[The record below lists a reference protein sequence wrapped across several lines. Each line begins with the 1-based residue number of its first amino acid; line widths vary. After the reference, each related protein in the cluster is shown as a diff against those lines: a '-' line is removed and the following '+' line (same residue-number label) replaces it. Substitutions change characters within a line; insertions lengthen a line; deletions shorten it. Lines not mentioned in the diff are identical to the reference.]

1 MSCEYPQTKSQPHFF
16 LIFNFQLIKMFSDEL
31 EKISWEE
38 TTKAI
43 YSKTDADVRR
53 ALGKKEHLDVNDF
66 MALISPAATPYLEVM
81 ARLSQKY
88 TMERFGKTISMF
100 VPLYIT
106 NSCTNS
112 CVYCGFHISNP
123 MKRTILTEEEI
134 YLLYEKKVQETGFL
148 SSRSAEECVRRLVQR
163 GLIAKGIGDTG
174 ADALYDL
181 LSELYVIPISEN
193 LFLRVISFIRLTFF
207 SRIQYSVTKR
217 IFSKDKRSDSEKKVM
232 RLANQAVLSTAEI
245 IKCIDQNVLTFAT
258 DEDLLDVLYHDDYTT
273 SDNIAYSVRFLPQ
286 YRPVITSVAN
296 LYLRK
301 QIIFERS

>member
-1 MSCEYPQTKSQPHFF
+1 MMNNNLYT
-16 LIFNFQLIKMFSDEL
+16 
-31 EKISWEE
+31 
-38 TTKAI
+38 A
-43 YSKTDADVRR
+43 V
-53 ALGKKEHLDVNDF
+53 GK
-66 MALISPAATPYLEVM
+66 
-81 ARLSQKY
+81 
-88 TMERFGKTISMF
+88 
-100 VPLYIT
+100 
-106 NSCTNS
+106 
-112 CVYCGFHISNP
+112 FHIKGSVGGMRCPLVTLGGREFILDMQEMTLWTILNW
-123 MKRTILTEEEI
+123 RILTEEEI

-163 GLIAKGIGDTG
+163 GLIDKGIGDTG

-207 SRIQYSVTKR
+207 SRIPYSVTKR

-286 YRPVITSVAN
+286 CRPVITSVAN

>member
-1 MSCEYPQTKSQPHFF
+1 MMNNNLYT
-16 LIFNFQLIKMFSDEL
+16 
-31 EKISWEE
+31 
-38 TTKAI
+38 A
-43 YSKTDADVRR
+43 V
-53 ALGKKEHLDVNDF
+53 GK
-66 MALISPAATPYLEVM
+66 
-81 ARLSQKY
+81 
-88 TMERFGKTISMF
+88 
-100 VPLYIT
+100 
-106 NSCTNS
+106 
-112 CVYCGFHISNP
+112 FHIKGSVGGMRCPLVTLGGREFILDMQEMTLWTILNW
-123 MKRTILTEEEI
+123 RILTEEEI

-163 GLIAKGIGDTG
+163 GLIAKGIGNTG

-193 LFLRVISFIRLTFF
+193 LFLRVLSFIRLTFF
-207 SRIQYSVTKR
+207 SRIPYSVTKR

-232 RLANQAVLSTAEI
+232 RLANQAVLSTGEI

-286 YRPVITSVAN
+286 CRPVITSVAN

>member
-1 MSCEYPQTKSQPHFF
+1 MMNNNLYT
-16 LIFNFQLIKMFSDEL
+16 
-31 EKISWEE
+31 
-38 TTKAI
+38 A
-43 YSKTDADVRR
+43 V
-53 ALGKKEHLDVNDF
+53 GK
-66 MALISPAATPYLEVM
+66 
-81 ARLSQKY
+81 
-88 TMERFGKTISMF
+88 
-100 VPLYIT
+100 
-106 NSCTNS
+106 
-112 CVYCGFHISNP
+112 FHIKGSVGGMRCPLVTLGGREFILDMQEMTLWTILNW
-123 MKRTILTEEEI
+123 RILTEEEI

-163 GLIAKGIGDTG
+163 GLIAKGIGNTG

-207 SRIQYSVTKR
+207 SRIPYSVTKR

-232 RLANQAVLSTAEI
+232 RLANQAGLSTAEI

-286 YRPVITSVAN
+286 CRPVITSVAN

>member
-1 MSCEYPQTKSQPHFF
+1 MMNNNLYT
-16 LIFNFQLIKMFSDEL
+16 
-31 EKISWEE
+31 
-38 TTKAI
+38 A
-43 YSKTDADVRR
+43 V
-53 ALGKKEHLDVNDF
+53 GK
-66 MALISPAATPYLEVM
+66 
-81 ARLSQKY
+81 
-88 TMERFGKTISMF
+88 
-100 VPLYIT
+100 
-106 NSCTNS
+106 
-112 CVYCGFHISNP
+112 FHIKGSVGGMRCPLVTLGGREFILDMQEMTLWTILNW
-123 MKRTILTEEEI
+123 RILTEEEI

-163 GLIAKGIGDTG
+163 GLIAKGIGNTG

-193 LFLRVISFIRLTFF
+193 LFLRVLSFIRLTFF
-207 SRIQYSVTKR
+207 SRIPYSVTKR

-245 IKCIDQNVLTFAT
+245 IKCIDQYVLTFAT

-286 YRPVITSVAN
+286 CRPVITSVAN

>member
-1 MSCEYPQTKSQPHFF
+1 MMNNNLYT
-16 LIFNFQLIKMFSDEL
+16 
-31 EKISWEE
+31 
-38 TTKAI
+38 A
-43 YSKTDADVRR
+43 V
-53 ALGKKEHLDVNDF
+53 GK
-66 MALISPAATPYLEVM
+66 
-81 ARLSQKY
+81 
-88 TMERFGKTISMF
+88 
-100 VPLYIT
+100 
-106 NSCTNS
+106 
-112 CVYCGFHISNP
+112 FHIKGSVGGMRCPLVTLGGREFILDMQEMTLWTILNW
-123 MKRTILTEEEI
+123 RILTEEEI

-193 LFLRVISFIRLTFF
+193 LFLRVLSFIRLTFF
-207 SRIQYSVTKR
+207 SRIPYSVTKR

-245 IKCIDQNVLTFAT
+245 IKCINQNVLTFAT

-286 YRPVITSVAN
+286 CRPVITSVAN

>member
-1 MSCEYPQTKSQPHFF
+1 MMNNNLYT
-16 LIFNFQLIKMFSDEL
+16 
-31 EKISWEE
+31 
-38 TTKAI
+38 A
-43 YSKTDADVRR
+43 V
-53 ALGKKEHLDVNDF
+53 GK
-66 MALISPAATPYLEVM
+66 
-81 ARLSQKY
+81 
-88 TMERFGKTISMF
+88 
-100 VPLYIT
+100 
-106 NSCTNS
+106 
-112 CVYCGFHISNP
+112 FHIKGSVGGMRCPLVTLGGREFILDMQEMTLWTILNW
-123 MKRTILTEEEI
+123 RILTEEEI

-163 GLIAKGIGDTG
+163 GLIAKGIGNTG

-193 LFLRVISFIRLTFF
+193 LFLRVLSFIRLTFF
-207 SRIQYSVTKR
+207 SRIPYSVTKR

-286 YRPVITSVAN
+286 IGRASC
-296 LYLRK
+296 R
-301 QIIFERS
+301 ERV

>member
-1 MSCEYPQTKSQPHFF
+1 MMNNNLYT
-16 LIFNFQLIKMFSDEL
+16 
-31 EKISWEE
+31 
-38 TTKAI
+38 A
-43 YSKTDADVRR
+43 V
-53 ALGKKEHLDVNDF
+53 GK
-66 MALISPAATPYLEVM
+66 
-81 ARLSQKY
+81 
-88 TMERFGKTISMF
+88 
-100 VPLYIT
+100 
-106 NSCTNS
+106 
-112 CVYCGFHISNP
+112 FHIKGSVGCMRCPLVTLGGREFILDMQEMTLWTILNW
-123 MKRTILTEEEI
+123 RILTEEEI

-163 GLIAKGIGDTG
+163 GLIAKGIGNTG

-193 LFLRVISFIRLTFF
+193 LFLRVLSFIRLTFF
-207 SRIQYSVTKR
+207 SRIPYSVTKR

-286 YRPVITSVAN
+286 CRPVITSVAN

>member
-1 MSCEYPQTKSQPHFF
+1 MINNNLYT
-16 LIFNFQLIKMFSDEL
+16 
-31 EKISWEE
+31 
-38 TTKAI
+38 A
-43 YSKTDADVRR
+43 V
-53 ALGKKEHLDVNDF
+53 GK
-66 MALISPAATPYLEVM
+66 
-81 ARLSQKY
+81 
-88 TMERFGKTISMF
+88 
-100 VPLYIT
+100 
-106 NSCTNS
+106 
-112 CVYCGFHISNP
+112 FHIKGSVGGMRCPLVTLGGREFILDMQEMTLWTILNW
-123 MKRTILTEEEI
+123 RILTEEEI

-207 SRIQYSVTKR
+207 SRIPYSVTKR

-286 YRPVITSVAN
+286 CRPVITSVAN

>member
-1 MSCEYPQTKSQPHFF
+1 MMNNNLYT
-16 LIFNFQLIKMFSDEL
+16 
-31 EKISWEE
+31 
-38 TTKAI
+38 A
-43 YSKTDADVRR
+43 V
-53 ALGKKEHLDVNDF
+53 GK
-66 MALISPAATPYLEVM
+66 
-81 ARLSQKY
+81 
-88 TMERFGKTISMF
+88 
-100 VPLYIT
+100 
-106 NSCTNS
+106 
-112 CVYCGFHISNP
+112 FHIKGSVGGMRCPLVTLGGREFILDMQEMTLWTILNW
-123 MKRTILTEEEI
+123 RILTEEEI
-134 YLLYEKKVQETGFL
+134 YLLYEKKVQETGFF

-207 SRIQYSVTKR
+207 SRIPYSVTKR

-286 YRPVITSVAN
+286 CRPVITSVAN

>member
-1 MSCEYPQTKSQPHFF
+1 MMNNNLYT
-16 LIFNFQLIKMFSDEL
+16 
-31 EKISWEE
+31 
-38 TTKAI
+38 A
-43 YSKTDADVRR
+43 V
-53 ALGKKEHLDVNDF
+53 GK
-66 MALISPAATPYLEVM
+66 
-81 ARLSQKY
+81 
-88 TMERFGKTISMF
+88 
-100 VPLYIT
+100 
-106 NSCTNS
+106 
-112 CVYCGFHISNP
+112 FHIKGSVGGMRCPLVTLGGREFILDMQEMTLWTILNW
-123 MKRTILTEEEI
+123 RILTEEEI

-207 SRIQYSVTKR
+207 SRIPYSVTKR

-258 DEDLLDVLYHDDYTT
+258 DEDLVDVLYHDDYTT

-286 YRPVITSVAN
+286 CRPVITSVAN

>member
-1 MSCEYPQTKSQPHFF
+1 MMNNNLYT
-16 LIFNFQLIKMFSDEL
+16 
-31 EKISWEE
+31 
-38 TTKAI
+38 A
-43 YSKTDADVRR
+43 V
-53 ALGKKEHLDVNDF
+53 GK
-66 MALISPAATPYLEVM
+66 
-81 ARLSQKY
+81 
-88 TMERFGKTISMF
+88 
-100 VPLYIT
+100 
-106 NSCTNS
+106 
-112 CVYCGFHISNP
+112 FHIKGSVGGMRCPLVTLGGREFILDMQEMTLWTILNW
-123 MKRTILTEEEI
+123 RILTEEEI

-163 GLIAKGIGDTG
+163 GLIAKGIGYTG

-207 SRIQYSVTKR
+207 SRIPYSVTKR

-286 YRPVITSVAN
+286 CRPVITSVAN